1 MMNTGLN
8 TCKKHNIP
16 VPMLPVYTEMG
27 IKVGTY
33 CIFCTNFVP
42 NDADA
47 ELAPLKGLMKRSLGQ
62 SLTNKNNQPTNAAHH
77 DS

>member
-1 MMNTGLN
+1 MMKTGFN
-8 TCKKHNIP
+8 TCKKHNIA

-27 IKVGTY
+27 IKVGVY

-47 ELAPLKGLMKRSLGQ
+47 ELAPLKTLMRQSLGQ
-62 SLTNKNNQPTNAAHH
+62 SLIDKNNQPI
-77 DS
+77 DSKLSRS

>member
-1 MMNTGLN
+1 MMNAGLS

-33 CIFCTNFVP
+33 CIFCMNFVP
-42 NDADA
+42 NNADA
-47 ELAPLKGLMKRSLGQ
+47 ELAPLKSLMKRSLGQ
-62 SLTNKNNQPTNAAHH
+62 SLVNK
-77 DS
+77 DSHPIGQA

>member
-1 MMNTGLN
+1 MMKTGLN
-8 TCKKHNIP
+8 TCKKHNTP

-27 IKVGTY
+27 INVGAY

-47 ELAPLKGLMKRSLGQ
+47 ELAPLKTLMRRSLGQ
-62 SLTNKNNQPTNAAHH
+62 SLIDKNNQPI
-77 DS
+77 DSKLSRS

>member
-1 MMNTGLN
+1 MMNPGLN

-27 IKVGTY
+27 IKVGVY

-47 ELAPLKGLMKRSLGQ
+47 ELAPLKTIMRQSLGQ
-62 SLTNKNNQPTNAAHH
+62 SLTNKNNQPI
-77 DS
+77 DPRLSSS

>member
-1 MMNTGLN
+1 MMNTFN

-42 NDADA
+42 NNADA
-47 ELAPLKGLMKRSLGQ
+47 ELAPLKSLMKRSLGQ
-62 SLTNKNNQPTNAAHH
+62 SQINK
-77 DS
+77 DSHIINPSQHES